1 MLDQLKKLVQENA
14 QEAIFNNPSVP
25 DEKNEEAVNAAS
37 GSIMEVLKNK
47 ISSGNI
53 KELLSGGQGAGAEVL
68 KNDITQNFSGK
79 LESLG
84 IGGGSAKAVASSLIP
99 LVVSKLFN
107 KGGSGASS
115 LDITQ
120 VIGSLSDGKFDLS
133 SLTGLLG
140 GGNSK
145 GGDKQGGIL
154 GKVKDLL

>member
-25 DEKNEEAVNAAS
+25 DDKNQDAVDAAS
-37 GSIMEVLKNK
+37 GSIMEVLKDK
-47 ISSGNI
+47 ISSGKI
-53 KELLSGGQGAGAEVL
+53 KDLLSGSQGAGAEEL
-68 KNDITQNFSGK
+68 KNDISQNFSGK

-84 IGGGSAKAVASSLIP
+84 IGGGSAKSIASALIP
-99 LVVSKLFN
+99 LVVSKLLN

-120 VIGSLSDGKFDLS
+120 VIGSLSGGKFDLS

-140 GGNSK
+140 GGDGKN
-145 GGDKQGGIL
+145 GGKEGGIL
-154 GKVKDLL
+154 GKVKDLF